1 MEYVIIILEQAP
13 LAPFIDPV
21 VASLSIVGC
30 SLFTT
35 GIIGYSGYMLTSSH
49 NKNKEKVD

>member
-1 MEYVIIILEQAP
+1 MEYVIIILQQAP
-13 LAPFIDPV
+13 LAAPLIDPV

-35 GIIGYSGYMLTSSH
+35 GIIGYSGYMLTSSQ
-49 NKNKEKVD
+49 KTKEKTD